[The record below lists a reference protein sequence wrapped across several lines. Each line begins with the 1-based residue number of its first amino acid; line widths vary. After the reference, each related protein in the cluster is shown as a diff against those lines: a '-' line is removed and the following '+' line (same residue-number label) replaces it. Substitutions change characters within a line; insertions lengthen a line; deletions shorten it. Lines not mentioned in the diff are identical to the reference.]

1 MAAVNVPPAAPGGAG
16 PWAVLAP
23 REEDCIHRYER
34 SIKEVRRIRFRALR
48 VGDVYIVA
56 YRDHHGEKNYVLLYP
71 RRRKVGSY
79 DNWAEFADTLV
90 EVIKSSVGNRVER
103 VEVDAVLYLIEERR
117 VNKHEPSWY
126 DTATL
131 KYVEWD
137 TNGPYGLLLGEEEE
151 LIVDGP

>member
-1 MAAVNVPPAAPGGAG
+1 MATANVPPAAPGGAG

-23 REEDCIHRYER
+23 RGEDGLHRYER
-34 SIKEVRRIRFRALR
+34 SVREVRRIKLGALR

-56 YRDHHGEKNYVLLYP
+56 YRDHHGEKNYVLLWP
-71 RRRKVGSY
+71 QRRKVDSY

-90 EVIKSSVGNRVER
+90 EVLRSGVGNRVER

-117 VNKHEPSWY
+117 VNRHEPSWR
-126 DTATL
+126 DTAML
-131 KYVEWD
+131 KYVEW
-137 TNGPYGLLLGEEEE
+137 GAYGLLLGEEEE